1 MANSDDSARTSAK
14 VAQLAT
20 QTNAV
25 NRGNLSLLGL
35 FGPEDRMTALVRLP
49 SGRTRQVQR
58 GSRLSAGRVVAVDAK
73 GLVLSARGGTQ
84 LLEMPGG

>member
-25 NRGNLSLLGL
+25 NRSNLSLLGL
-35 FGPEDRMTALVRLP
+35 FGPEDSMTALVRLP

-58 GSRLSAGRVVAVDAK
+58 GSRLSAGLVVAIDAK
-73 GLVLSARGGTQ
+73 GVVLSARGGTQ